1 MKKIIELKNITKSFD
16 GEPVLKGINLDIYDN
31 EFLTLL
37 GPSGCGKTT
46 LLRVLSGLQRPESGR
61 VLGLEPEETALLF
74 QENRLLP
81 WRTVE
86 QQLTDVLPRPRRDE
100 AARLLALA
108 GLTGEQEHL
117 PAALSGGMA
126 RRLALVRAL
135 ALGRRYLLLDEPFTG
150 VDAPRAEALM
160 AAVRAAGTPVLL
172 AAHERHTLSLA
183 DTVVYLDG
191 PPLKVLQ
198 IRGKPLQ

>member
-1 MKKIIELKNITKSFD
+1 MSEIVFKNVSKSF
-16 GEPVLKGINLDIYDN
+16 GETKVIENLN
-31 EFLTLL
+31 LTLKEGEFTVL
-37 GPSGCGKTT
+37 VGASGCGKTT
-46 LLRVLSGLQRPESGR
+46 LLRVLAGLQRPDAGH
-61 VLGLEPEETALLF
+61 LTGLDPARTVLLF

>member
-1 MKKIIELKNITKSFD
+1 MIRIEDLSVAFGGKQVLD
-16 GEPVLKGINLDIYDN
+16 GFSLELPDTGVTALS
-31 EFLTLL
+31 

-61 VLGLEPEETALLF
+61 VLGLAPEETALLF

-135 ALGRRYLLLDEPFTG
+135 ALASLGCSALLLDEPFTG
-150 VDAPRAEALM
+150 VDGPRAVRLM
-160 AAVRAAGTPVLL
+160 EAVRALEAPVLL
-172 AAHERHTLSLA
+172 SAHEGDTLALA
-183 DTVVYLDG
+183 DQIFFFQG
-191 PPLKVLQ
+191 PPLKRV
-198 IRGKPLQ
+198 

>member
-1 MKKIIELKNITKSFD
+1 MIQIEGLSLAYGDKR
-16 GEPVLKGINLDIYDN
+16 VLEDFSLSLPDRGVTALS
-31 EFLTLL
+31 

-46 LLRVLSGLQRPESGR
+46 LLRVLAGLQRPDAGR
-61 VLGLEPEETALLF
+61 LTGLDPARTVLLF

>member
-1 MKKIIELKNITKSFD
+1 MIRIEDLSVAFGGKQVLD
-16 GEPVLKGINLDIYDN
+16 GFSLELPDTGVTALS
-31 EFLTLL
+31 

-81 WRTVE
+81 WRTAE
-86 QQLTDVLPRPRRDE
+86 ENIADVLPRERRGE
-100 AARLLALA
+100 AGRWLALA
-108 GLTGEQEHL
+108 ELSGEASAR

-135 ALGRRYLLLDEPFTG
+135 ALASLGCSALLLDEPFTG
-150 VDAPRAEALM
+150 VDGPRAVRLM
-160 AAVRAAGTPVLL
+160 EAVRALEAPVLL
-172 AAHERHTLSLA
+172 SAHEGDTLALA
-183 DTVVYLDG
+183 DQIFFFQG
-191 PPLKVLQ
+191 PPLKRV
-198 IRGKPLQ
+198 

>member
-1 MKKIIELKNITKSFD
+1 MIRIEDLSVAFGGKQVLD
-16 GEPVLKGINLDIYDN
+16 GFSLELPDTGVTALS
-31 EFLTLL
+31 

-61 VLGLEPEETALLF
+61 VLGLAPEETALLF

-108 GLTGEQEHL
+108 GLTGEQERL

-126 RRLALVRAL
+126 RRLALSGPWRW
-135 ALGRRYLLLDEPFTG
+135 GG
-150 VDAPRAEALM
+150 
-160 AAVRAAGTPVLL
+160 
-172 AAHERHTLSLA
+172 
-183 DTVVYLDG
+183 DTSCWTS
-191 PPLKVLQ
+191 PSPA
-198 IRGKPLQ
+198 

>member
-1 MKKIIELKNITKSFD
+1 MIRIEDLSVAFGGKQVLD
-16 GEPVLKGINLDIYDN
+16 GFSLELPDTGVTALS
-31 EFLTLL
+31 

-61 VLGLEPEETALLF
+61 VLGLAPEETALLF

-108 GLTGEQEHL
+108 GLTG
-117 PAALSGGMA
+117 SKN
-126 RRLALVRAL
+126 
-135 ALGRRYLLLDEPFTG
+135 T
-150 VDAPRAEALM
+150 
-160 AAVRAAGTPVLL
+160 
-172 AAHERHTLSLA
+172 S
-183 DTVVYLDG
+183 
-191 PPLKVLQ
+191 PPLCPVAWPGGWPWSGPW
-198 IRGKPLQ
+198 RWGGDTSCWTSPSPA

>member
-1 MKKIIELKNITKSFD
+1 MIRIEDLSVAFGGKQVLD
-16 GEPVLKGINLDIYDN
+16 GFSLELPDTGVTALS
-31 EFLTLL
+31 

-61 VLGLEPEETALLF
+61 VLGLAPEETALLF

-135 ALGRRYLLLDEPFTG
+135 ALASLGCSALLLDEPFTG
-150 VDAPRAEALM
+150 VDGPRAARLM
-160 AAVRAAGTPVLL
+160 EAVRALEVPVLL
-172 AAHERHTLSLA
+172 SAHEGDTLALA
-183 DTVVYLDG
+183 DQIFFFQG
-191 PPLKVLQ
+191 PPLKRV
-198 IRGKPLQ
+198 

>member
-1 MKKIIELKNITKSFD
+1 MISAEHITVCY
-16 GEPVLKGINLDIYDN
+16 GEKRVLDDFSLVLPETGITALS
-31 EFLTLL
+31 

-46 LLRVLSGLQRPESGR
+46 LLRVLAGLQRRSAGVVTVPHR
-61 VLGLEPEETALLF
+61 PTLLF

-172 AAHERHTLSLA
+172 AAHEMHTLSLA

-198 IRGKPLQ
+198 IPGKPLQ

>member
-1 MKKIIELKNITKSFD
+1 MKHTARRAVIASLVSV
-16 GEPVLKGINLDIYDN
+16 VLA
-31 EFLTLL
+31 
-37 GPSGCGKTT
+37 
-46 LLRVLSGLQRPESGR
+46 
-61 VLGLEPEETALLF
+61 ALLYWF
-74 QENRLLP
+74 WLP
-81 WRTVE
+81 PIHPRCPDFWTFILACLVI
-86 QQLTDVLPRPRRDE
+86 VLVVFS
-100 AARLLALA
+100 LA

>member
-1 MKKIIELKNITKSFD
+1 M
-16 GEPVLKGINLDIYDN
+16 
-31 EFLTLL
+31 
-37 GPSGCGKTT
+37 
-46 LLRVLSGLQRPESGR
+46 
-61 VLGLEPEETALLF
+61 LGLAPEEAALLF

-86 QQLTDVLPRPRRDE
+86 QQLTDVLPRQRRGE
-100 AARLLALA
+100 AARLLELA
-108 GLTGEQEHL
+108 GLTGEEKRL

-160 AAVRAAGTPVLL
+160 AAVRAAGAPVLL
-172 AAHERHTLSLA
+172 SAHEGHTLSLA

>member
-1 MKKIIELKNITKSFD
+1 MISAEHITVCY
-16 GEPVLKGINLDIYDN
+16 GEKRVLDDFSLVLPETGITALS
-31 EFLTLL
+31 

-46 LLRVLSGLQRPESGR
+46 LLRVLAGLQRRSAGVVTVPPR
-61 VLGLEPEETALLF
+61 PTLLF